1 MESTIGKTSAG
12 DWMKNNGLFLA
23 SDWTPFF
30 NRQNMEEYEKGIKRG
45 PGAAA
50 AAPKGELKVSF
61 ENAPPGMK
69 VDPTGP
75 GFQGISYDVG
85 YTSIGRPY

>member
-1 MESTIGKTSAG
+1 
-12 DWMKNNGLFLA
+12 MKNNGLFFA

-30 NRQNMEEYEKGIKRG
+30 NRQNMEEYEKGIRRG
-45 PGAAA
+45 PGAADT
-50 AAPKGELKVSF
+50 APKGELRVSF

-69 VDPTGP
+69 VDPAGP